1 MSSAI
6 CQADL
11 SDIPANKG
19 PSAFNLIKHTV
30 HIINTGIIAHIDDS
44 VETGFLIFKRIASS
58 VLKTAQNPVM
68 MIDMNRDADAL
79 FGVSGQFRQ
88 DDSWI
93 QAVETAARKNI
104 IAIRDISI
112 IPIIQK

>member
-1 MSSAI
+1 
-6 CQADL
+6 
-11 SDIPANKG
+11 
-19 PSAFNLIKHTV
+19 
-30 HIINTGIIAHIDDS
+30 
-44 VETGFLIFKRIASS
+44 
-58 VLKTAQNPVM
+58 M

-112 IPIIQK
+112 IPLIQK